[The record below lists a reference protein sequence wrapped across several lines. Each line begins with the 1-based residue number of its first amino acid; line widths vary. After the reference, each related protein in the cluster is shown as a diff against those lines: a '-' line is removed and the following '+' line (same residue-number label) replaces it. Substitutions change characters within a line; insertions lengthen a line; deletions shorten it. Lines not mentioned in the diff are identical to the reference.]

1 MLLEFMFNILTK
13 ETEKEKKMAKADK
26 FAYEVRLTQ
35 ATINT
40 MQTADLLKLITYH
53 FSILPYTFG
62 STYEEAL
69 DNLNKL
75 NIGIPKG
82 YFHIVPKDK

>member
-1 MLLEFMFNILTK
+1 
-13 ETEKEKKMAKADK
+13 MAKVDHYA
-26 FAYEVRLTQ
+26 FQVRLSR
-35 ATINT
+35 ATIDA
-40 MQTADLLKLITYH
+40 MPQSDLLKLIAYH

-82 YFHIVPKDK
+82 YFQILPRDK

>member
-1 MLLEFMFNILTK
+1 MLFEFMFNILTN
-13 ETEKEKKMAKADK
+13 EAEREKKMAKADK
-26 FAYEVRLTQ
+26 YVYEVRLSR
-35 ATINT
+35 ATIAV
-40 MQTADLLKLITYH
+40 MPQSDLIKLIAYH

-62 STYEEAL
+62 RTYEEAL

-82 YFHIVPKDK
+82 YFQILPRDK